1 MLKGLFYCGRFKA
14 NKPLSCLCMTHVHL
28 TMSSLFSKQKRT
40 TKELE
45 DDNANKNRCSNVRD
59 KTQKITQLYSNVS
72 SWNSCTTYVS

>member
-1 MLKGLFYCGRFKA
+1 
-14 NKPLSCLCMTHVHL
+14 
-28 TMSSLFSKQKRT
+28 MSSLFAKQKRT

-72 SWNSCTTYVS
+72 SWNFLCNICLIKLIEYEIQTHQIIHRAFQQTNLKDL